1 MKCLAFAT
9 IAGKL
14 VLLFHSSASLI
25 SVLLIKTFLPK
36 SPSAFL
42 SLSQLHRERARRVD
56 SAPRLHPAAAGE
68 QGALGGAAAPAAPP
82 GAAAAGAGGV
92 QAPTTGREAE
102 TYRAAEGA
110 EETAGGGGNLG

>member
-1 MKCLAFAT
+1 M
-9 IAGKL
+9 
-14 VLLFHSSASLI
+14 LLFHGSAALI
-25 SVLLIKTFLPK
+25 SVLFIKTFLPK
-36 SPSAFL
+36 SPSAFP
-42 SLSQLHRERARRVD
+42 SPPSQLHCERARRVD
-56 SAPRLHPAAAGE
+56 FAPRLHPAAAGE